1 MVGTGDGHAC
11 CWAWSACRVAPRWL
25 VGRASRSPKRLALI
39 LRIDASS
46 ERKGV
51 GSARVLRW
59 RPRGV
64 DGGICPKRDAAD
76 PEPEPARRPGDGDG
90 AGGGYSEGENRRWGL
105 VAVAADDTD
114 RPSIA
119 EDGGPRTGEPDA
131 AASGLELVRGGGGGA
146 RRSWSIAPD
155 C

>member
-51 GSARVLRW
+51 GSACVPRW
-59 RPRGV
+59 RPPGAAN
-64 DGGICPKRDAAD
+64 GGICPKRDAAD
-76 PEPEPARRPGDGDG
+76 PEPEPARRPGDG
-90 AGGGYSEGENRRWGL
+90 AGGWYSEGENRRWGL

-119 EDGGPRTGEPDA
+119 EDGGPRTGGEPDA
-131 AASGLELVRGGGGGA
+131 AASGLELVRGGGA

>member
-90 AGGGYSEGENRRWGL
+90 AGDGAQQPGSALAACEGCGVVATTSAKARKRLATSFEDAMAACCGGF
-105 VAVAADDTD
+105 
-114 RPSIA
+114 
-119 EDGGPRTGEPDA
+119 
-131 AASGLELVRGGGGGA
+131 LVRVYGRWA
-146 RRSWSIAPD
+146 CEACLFI
-155 C
+155 